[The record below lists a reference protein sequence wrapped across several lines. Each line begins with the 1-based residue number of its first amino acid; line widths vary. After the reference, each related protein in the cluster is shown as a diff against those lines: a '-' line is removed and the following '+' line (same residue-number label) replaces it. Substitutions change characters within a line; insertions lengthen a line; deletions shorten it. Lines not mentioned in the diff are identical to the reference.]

1 MKRLNKITSAEGDD
15 SKLVI
20 AIDDLKDDFDFIVS
34 GLEKLDRSGAEDSN
48 NGLVIAERLQSVFQD
63 VISEIGDSL

>member
-20 AIDDLKDDFDFIVS
+20 AIDDLKDDFDLSLNFLLISFNFGFIIDA
-34 GLEKLDRSGAEDSN
+34 EKIFLKVAFG
-48 NGLVIAERLQSVFQD
+48 
-63 VISEIGDSL
+63 SL